1 MRWEIR
7 AAATWDYRVQNHVRN
22 FPGEAHPETSSKP
35 KGTSF
40 QVKAL
45 ALASSV
51 PSGTCC
57 VTETTRVFYV
67 DDQSTR
73 PPSSGLSA
81 EGGSSGLPSS
91 QSKAAEGRRQQ
102 AVRMHVRRGGCGRA
116 RAEGRR
122 GRMRVRVPPRQRPR
136 SPGVWGERV
145 SAESIFCCASSP
157 APALRILKLI
167 IALMISAALPWRWA
181 SSLGT
186 TSLSSPW
193 R

>member
-7 AAATWDYRVQNHVRN
+7 AADIWEYRVRNHVLN
-22 FPGEAHPETSSKP
+22 FPGEAHLETSSKH

-45 ALASSV
+45 ALASSA

-67 DDQSTR
+67 DDRSTQ

-81 EGGSSGLPSS
+81 EGGLSGLPSS
-91 QSKAAEGRRQQ
+91 PREVAEGRGQQ
-102 AVRMHVRRGGCGRA
+102 AVSAHVRRGGGGRA

-122 GRMRVRVPPRQRPR
+122 VRMRVRVPPRRHPR
-136 SPGVWGERV
+136 SVGVR
-145 SAESIFCCASSP
+145 
-157 APALRILKLI
+157 
-167 IALMISAALPWRWA
+167 
-181 SSLGT
+181 
-186 TSLSSPW
+186 
-193 R
+193 